1 MDTETRPE
9 HFARA
14 PLRHR
19 WARRLGRA
27 LAIAAMVAVAVL
39 VLFAAARMSLHR
51 TLDAT
56 TWDAIDLG
64 R

>member
-9 HFARA
+9 HLARA

-19 WARRLGRA
+19 WARRLGRG
-27 LAIAAMVAVAVL
+27 LAIAAAVAVAVL
-39 VLFAAARMSLHR
+39 MLLAAPRMILHR